1 MRKSGACETTRLKV
15 AAWVT
20 PPPLPVA
27 VNVKV
32 PGDTEEVVVT
42 LRVELKLGVPDV
54 GLNAPDTPAG
64 APDKL
69 RPTLCGVP
77 ETKFTVTV

>member
-15 AAWVT
+15 AECVT

-27 VNVKV
+27 VNVNV
-32 PGDTEEVVVT
+32 PGDTEEVVVM
-42 LRVELKLGVPDV
+42 LNAELKLGVPDV
-54 GLNAPDTPAG
+54 GLNAPETPAG

-69 RPTLCGVP
+69 RATLCGAP
-77 ETKFTVTV
+77 ETNFTLTV